1 MAQVIYL
8 VELKIVVKTQDD
20 DYLSGTAEI
29 PMMGFH
35 SNEILSKEELPKRYL
50 AFSPCY
56 RREAGAHSKD
66 TKGPIR
72 VHEF

>member
-1 MAQVIYL
+1 MIIY
-8 VELKIVVKTQDD
+8 Q
-20 DYLSGTAEI
+20 GTAEI

-56 RREAGAHSKD
+56 RREAGAHSKILKD
-66 TKGPIR
+66 SFVFMSFINLSNLFCVNLVMKNL
-72 VHEF
+72 